1 LVKFL
6 EGGLDFGDDPDDD
19 PDPGILTE
27 FLPLRDRG
35 NFKNFARDQLPWR
48 ICGLWLLRLCS
59 SKTQ

>member
-1 LVKFL
+1 MVKFL

-48 ICGLWLLRLCS
+48 ICGL
-59 SKTQ
+59 